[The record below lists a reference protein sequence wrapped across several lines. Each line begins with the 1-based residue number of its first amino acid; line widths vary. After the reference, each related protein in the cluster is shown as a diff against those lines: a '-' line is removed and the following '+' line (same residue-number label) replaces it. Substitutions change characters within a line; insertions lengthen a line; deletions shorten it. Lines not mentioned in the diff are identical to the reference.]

1 MHDIVIRGG
10 RIVDGTGKAAF
21 SGDIAIEGDRIAA
34 VGGKLGPGRR
44 EIDADGLLVT
54 PGWVDVH
61 THYDGQAMWDPLLA
75 PSCWHGVTTVMFGN
89 CGVGFA
95 PVKKEHRGALMDL
108 MEGVEEIPNP
118 VLAAGLS
125 WEWETFPQ
133 FMDELERRPRA
144 IDIAAQAA
152 HLPTRVYVMG
162 DRAVRREAAT
172 ADDIAEMRR
181 LTIEALRCGAFGF
194 TTSRTDSHKTP
205 DGELVPSRDADDHE
219 LLGIGSALGAVGAGA
234 FGMNSD
240 FDDEEFELRW
250 MRKLARETGRPVWFL
265 LTDRYED
272 PERWRRLIK
281 AVHAARAEGLPITAQ
296 MAGRPIGVMM
306 GVGTALN
313 PFTVRPSYKAIESLP
328 IAEQRRRLRDP
339 QVRARILAE
348 KPSDAEVAKLAQFR
362 QSVISRW
369 ERFYVM
375 GNPPDYE
382 PGPEKA
388 VAAIAARTGRPPD
401 EVAYDIIVQDDQY
414 LYFPVV
420 NYVTEDHSPIF
431 EMLNDP
437 ACLLGLSDGGAHC
450 TSIVDAGVPTFM
462 LTHWARDRRR
472 GPKLPLEMLI
482 KRQTSETADFFGLA
496 DRGRLAPG
504 LRADV
509 NVIDFDRLQVQKP
522 ELVHDMPASGRR
534 FIQRVDGYETTI
546 CAGLPIF
553 ERGTHTGAMPGKLV
567 RAGQDPL
574 GQRAVAAE

>member
-1 MHDIVIRGG
+1 MYDIVIRGG
-10 RIVDGTGKAAF
+10 RIIDGTGKPAF
-21 SGDIAIEGDRIAA
+21 TGDVVITGGRIAA
-34 VGGKLGPGRR
+34 VGGKQGPGKR

-118 VLAAGLS
+118 VLAAGLN
-125 WEWETFPQ
+125 WEWETFPE
-133 FMDELERRPRA
+133 FMNELERRPRA
-144 IDIAAQAA
+144 IDICAQAA

-162 DRAVRREAAT
+162 DRAVRREPAT
-172 ADDIAEMRR
+172 PDDIAEMRK

-219 LLGIGSALGAVGAGA
+219 LLGIGSALGVTGSGA

-250 MRKLARETGRPVWFL
+250 MRKLAKETGRPVWFL

-281 AVHAARAEGLPITAQ
+281 ATREARAQGLPITAQ

-306 GVGTALN
+306 GIGTALN
-313 PFTVRPSYKAIESLP
+313 PFTVRPSYKALEALP
-328 IAEQRRRLRDP
+328 IEEQRRRLRDP
-339 QVRARILAE
+339 ETRRRILADT
-348 KPSDAEVAKLAQFR
+348 PSEAEITKLAQFR
-362 QSVISRW
+362 RVVAK
-369 ERFYVM
+369 RFDKFFTM
-375 GNPPDYE
+375 GDPPDYE
-382 PGPEKA
+382 PGPEKS
-388 VAAIAARTGRPPD
+388 VAAIAQREGRSCE
-401 EVAYDIIVQDDQY
+401 EVAYDYMLGEGQY

-420 NYVTEDHSPIF
+420 NYVTGDHGPIL

-450 TSIVDAGVPTFM
+450 TSIVDSGTPSFM
-462 LTHWARDRRR
+462 LQHWGRDRQR
-472 GPKLPLEMLI
+472 GPTLPLERLV
-482 KRQTSETADFFGLA
+482 KRQTSETADFFGLT

-509 NVIDFDRLQVQKP
+509 NVIDFERLRLHKP
-522 ELVHDMPASGRR
+522 ELVHDMPANGRR
-534 FIQRVDGYETTI
+534 FVQKVEGYRATI
-546 CAGLPIF
+546 CAGTPIF
-553 ERGTHTGAMPGKLV
+553 EHGEHTGALPGKLV
-567 RAGQDPL
+567 RDGRIGSAVQ
-574 GQRAVAAE
+574 VAAE

>member
-1 MHDIVIRGG
+1 MHDSVIRGG
-10 RIVDGTGKAAF
+10 TIVDGTGKASFTGDVAI
-21 SGDIAIEGDRIAA
+21 SGGRIAA
-34 VGGKLGPGRR
+34 VGGKQGPARR
-44 EIDADGLLVT
+44 EIDATGLLVT

-75 PSCWHGVTTVMFGN
+75 PSCWHGVTTVLFGN

-95 PVKKEHRGALMDL
+95 PVKKEHHGALMDL

-118 VLAAGLS
+118 VLAAGLT

-133 FMDELERRPRA
+133 FMDALERRPRA

-152 HLPTRVYVMG
+152 HLPLRVYVMG

-172 ADDIAEMRR
+172 PDDIAEMRR
-181 LTIEALRCGAFGF
+181 LTIEAMKSGAFGF

-205 DGELVPSRDADDHE
+205 DGELVASRDADADE
-219 LLGIGSALGAVGAGA
+219 LVGIGSALGAVGMGA

-240 FDDEEFELRW
+240 FDDEDYELAW
-250 MRKLARETGRPVWFL
+250 MTKLARQTGRPVWYL

-272 PERWRRLIK
+272 PERWKRLLK
-281 AVHAARAEGLPITAQ
+281 ATHAARAEGLPFTAQ
-296 MAGRPIGVMM
+296 IAGRPIGVMM

-313 PFTVRPSYKAIESLP
+313 PFTVRSSYKKLESLP
-328 IAEQRRRLRDP
+328 IEEQRKRLRDP
-339 QVRARILAE
+339 EVRRQILAE

-362 QSVISRW
+362 QAVTSKW

-382 PGPEKA
+382 PAPEKS

-401 EVAYDIIVQDDQY
+401 EVAYDYMTEADGQY

-420 NYVTEDHSPIF
+420 NYVVGDHAPIY

-462 LTHWARDRRR
+462 LMHWGRDRQR
-472 GPKLPLEMLI
+472 GPRLLLEHLV
-482 KRQTSETADFFGLA
+482 KRQTSETADFFGFA

-509 NVIDFDRLQVQKP
+509 NLIDFDGLQVQKP
-522 ELVHDMPASGRR
+522 ELVHDMPAGGRR
-534 FIQRVDGYETTI
+534 FVQRVTGYEATLV
-546 CAGLPIF
+546 AGEPIF
-553 ERGTHTGAMPGKLV
+553 ERGEHTGAMPGRLV
-567 RAGQDPL
+567 RASRDGATL
-574 GQRAVAAE
+574 AAAE